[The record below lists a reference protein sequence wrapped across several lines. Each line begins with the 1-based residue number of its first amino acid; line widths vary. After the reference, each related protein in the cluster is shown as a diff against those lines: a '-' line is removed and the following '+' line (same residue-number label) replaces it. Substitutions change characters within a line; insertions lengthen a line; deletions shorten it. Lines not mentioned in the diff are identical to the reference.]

1 MGYLGIEV
9 KTSTSI
15 IFTIAFGIAVDDTI
29 HLLGKF
35 KFELMKGKSV
45 REALKHAFV
54 VTGKAMILTTL
65 VLCSGFLLLLFST
78 FMGTFNMG
86 LLLSMTLF
94 IALILDLTLLPLLI
108 YTFYRSPK
116 QPQA

>member
-1 MGYLGIEV
+1 
-9 KTSTSI
+9 
-15 IFTIAFGIAVDDTI
+15 
-29 HLLGKF
+29 
-35 KFELMKGKSV
+35 
-45 REALKHAFV
+45 
-54 VTGKAMILTTL
+54 L

-108 YTFYRSPK
+108 LAFYRPSK
-116 QPQA
+116 HPQD